1 MGSAF
6 QVRAETPLSG
16 PSCGVFKASPAED
29 SGFLPY
35 PELLKPMPERAPFNA
50 VYAPDPKR
58 LEELRMKYQSISVL
72 PINTLLAET
81 KIRASNLPPVVEES

>member
-1 MGSAF
+1 
-6 QVRAETPLSG
+6 
-16 PSCGVFKASPAED
+16 
-29 SGFLPY
+29 
-35 PELLKPMPERAPFNA
+35 MPERAPFNA